1 MSRGSAPRLYGL
13 GLHKKCALC
22 FTKAKKG
29 AQGIGRAYHCMSR
42 GRAGRAWHLTRERT
56 HIHSTHL
63 QTKKQHTQA
72 HTHTRTHTHTHLVDR
87 TSMLETGNMAIG
99 LSAGGAWRVSGQ
111 RACPAAHGI
120 ACREVAQRSMHFDR
134 HVARS
139 NVECPSG
146 PTADAPA
153 HQPLTN
159 DHGAGW
165 PLCRGQGVSGTRDT
179 SRASWVVRWV
189 VGAVSVN
196 RRRASGGFRNAFRR
210 RVLPP

>member
-1 MSRGSAPRLYGL
+1 
-13 GLHKKCALC
+13 
-22 FTKAKKG
+22 
-29 AQGIGRAYHCMSR
+29 MSR

-72 HTHTRTHTHTHLVDR
+72 HTHTRTHTPTHLVDR

-196 RRRASGGFRNAFRR
+196 RRRASGGFRNAFQR

>member
-1 MSRGSAPRLYGL
+1 
-13 GLHKKCALC
+13 
-22 FTKAKKG
+22 
-29 AQGIGRAYHCMSR
+29 
-42 GRAGRAWHLTRERT
+42 
-56 HIHSTHL
+56 
-63 QTKKQHTQA
+63 
-72 HTHTRTHTHTHLVDR
+72 
-87 TSMLETGNMAIG
+87 MLETGNMAIG

-179 SRASWVVRWV
+179 SRAAWVVRWV
-189 VGAVSVN
+189 VGAVSLN
-196 RRRASGGFRNAFRR
+196 RRRASGGFRNDEKLQARVEVAEALEQ
-210 RVLPP
+210 RVLARGRCLSRLSCLCFHRSAAALLKYLFTSRYFDGLCSCACCVNGVSEREKHGL

>member
-1 MSRGSAPRLYGL
+1 
-13 GLHKKCALC
+13 
-22 FTKAKKG
+22 
-29 AQGIGRAYHCMSR
+29 
-42 GRAGRAWHLTRERT
+42 
-56 HIHSTHL
+56 
-63 QTKKQHTQA
+63 
-72 HTHTRTHTHTHLVDR
+72 
-87 TSMLETGNMAIG
+87 MLETGNMAIG

-196 RRRASGGFRNAFRR
+196 RRRASGGFHNAFRR

>member
-1 MSRGSAPRLYGL
+1 
-13 GLHKKCALC
+13 
-22 FTKAKKG
+22 
-29 AQGIGRAYHCMSR
+29 
-42 GRAGRAWHLTRERT
+42 
-56 HIHSTHL
+56 
-63 QTKKQHTQA
+63 
-72 HTHTRTHTHTHLVDR
+72 
-87 TSMLETGNMAIG
+87 MLETGNMAIG

-196 RRRASGGFRNAFRR
+196 RRRASGGFRPFGVASC
-210 RVLPP
+210 LPDFSLNHVEQDPDLRQHCFCVAENCGLCGIRMKENYFCTKTKKIQKKSQKSSENR

>member
-1 MSRGSAPRLYGL
+1 
-13 GLHKKCALC
+13 
-22 FTKAKKG
+22 
-29 AQGIGRAYHCMSR
+29 
-42 GRAGRAWHLTRERT
+42 
-56 HIHSTHL
+56 
-63 QTKKQHTQA
+63 
-72 HTHTRTHTHTHLVDR
+72 
-87 TSMLETGNMAIG
+87 MLETGNMAIG

-210 RVLPP
+210 RVPVEGRSPPGAPSRHFSIPGHAFQISFRRSDQPAPGRGILISPGWSPGTPGDGFARPIRRSRIRSR

>member
-1 MSRGSAPRLYGL
+1 
-13 GLHKKCALC
+13 
-22 FTKAKKG
+22 
-29 AQGIGRAYHCMSR
+29 
-42 GRAGRAWHLTRERT
+42 
-56 HIHSTHL
+56 
-63 QTKKQHTQA
+63 
-72 HTHTRTHTHTHLVDR
+72 
-87 TSMLETGNMAIG
+87 MLETGNMAIG

-196 RRRASGGFRNAFRR
+196 RRRASGGFRPFGVASCLPDFSLNDPPRR
-210 RVLPP
+210 TGPLFASTLFLCCGKLRFVRYPHERELFLYQN

>member
-1 MSRGSAPRLYGL
+1 
-13 GLHKKCALC
+13 
-22 FTKAKKG
+22 
-29 AQGIGRAYHCMSR
+29 
-42 GRAGRAWHLTRERT
+42 
-56 HIHSTHL
+56 
-63 QTKKQHTQA
+63 
-72 HTHTRTHTHTHLVDR
+72 
-87 TSMLETGNMAIG
+87 MLETGNMAIG

-179 SRASWVVRWV
+179 SRAC
-189 VGAVSVN
+189 VGCYV
-196 RRRASGGFRNAFRR
+196 GC
-210 RVLPP
+210 